1 MKISAI
7 DIRKHTFEKIFRGY
21 DPDEVDAFL
30 NSLSQEWERFS
41 SENGLLKM
49 QLEYAEKELG
59 KLKDIESTLFRTL
72 KSAEDVSRQIEKEA
86 NELATKT
93 IDEANELATKTVD
106 EANEL
111 AIKTVGEANELA
123 TKTINESKIKADEMI
138 IEAENRTGQIVVE
151 TENKLKRFKEEFVAE
166 VKIQERDFRA
176 IENFR
181 DNLVVQL
188 ASLANNTIDTVERFE
203 QKYDKDSVLN
213 KMEEIKQHVLEIEI
227 PRKPVFKYDVKE
239 EIKEGQEMEP
249 EEVNVVISDEK
260 PEIAFEIIDYHEGE
274 AELETEEFE
283 PEIKLAAE
291 PEPELVEATNEP
303 LETVQAEAETR
314 EKIKSAAD
322 AASEALEEMHRVA
335 QKARNESQ
343 GINKPRTQE
352 NNQPNRGGGGSFFDQ
367 I

>member
-86 NELATKT
+86 NENAEKR
-93 IDEANELATKTVD
+93 IEESKIAANELVA
-106 EANEL
+106 
-111 AIKTVGEANELA
+111 
-123 TKTINESKIKADEMI
+123 
-138 IEAENRTGQIVVE
+138 EAEKRTAQVISE
-151 TENKLKRFKEEFVAE
+151 TEAKLKRFKEEFAAE
-166 VKIQERDFRA
+166 IKIQERDFKA

-188 ASLANNTIDTVERFE
+188 ASLANSTIDTVDRFE
-203 QKYDKDSVLN
+203 QKYDKESVLN
-213 KMEEIKQHVLEIEI
+213 KMEEIRQHVSEIEI
-227 PRKPVFKYDVKE
+227 PRKYVAQQEITEQE
-239 EIKEGQEMEP
+239 EEP
-249 EEVNVVISDEK
+249 EEVNIILSDEK
-260 PEIAFEIIDYHEGE
+260 PEVVFEVAREDETVEAPQPEEEIIEQP
-274 AELETEEFE
+274 A
-283 PEIKLAAE
+283 AAE
-291 PEPELVEATNEP
+291 EVAQPAAEVKEPV
-303 LETVQAEAETR
+303 
-314 EKIKSAAD
+314 KSAAD
-322 AASEALEEMHRVA
+322 AANEALAEMHKTA
-335 QKARNESQ
+335 EKARDEASAPPVNRPRVYES
-343 GINKPRTQE
+343 
-352 NNQPNRGGGGSFFDQ
+352 NQPSKGGGGSFFDQ

>member
-72 KSAEDVSRQIEKEA
+72 KSAEDASRQMHKEA
-86 NELATKT
+86 TEQAEKQ
-93 IDEANELATKTVD
+93 IE
-106 EANEL
+106 
-111 AIKTVGEANELA
+111 
-123 TKTINESKIKADEMI
+123 ESKVRAEEMI
-138 IEAENRTGQIVVE
+138 FEAEQRTGKIIKD
-151 TENKLKRFKEEFVAE
+151 TEDKLKRFKDEFAAE
-166 VKIQERDFRA
+166 IRVQERDFKA

-188 ASLANNTIDTVERFE
+188 SSLANNTIDTVDRFE
-203 QKYDKDSVLN
+203 QKYDKESVLN

-227 PRKPVFKYDVKE
+227 PRKPVVQSEIVEKE
-239 EIKEGQEMEP
+239 EEEP
-249 EEVNVVISDEK
+249 EEVNVVLYDDK
-260 PEIAFEIIDYHEGE
+260 PEVAFEVVDYNDE
-274 AELETEEFE
+274 AD
-283 PEIKLAAE
+283 EIEE
-291 PEPELVEATNEP
+291 PEPEPEPVLVEAIAEP
-303 LETVQAEAETR
+303 LETVESES
-314 EKIKSAAD
+314 KVKSAAD
-322 AASEALEEMHRVA
+322 AANEALAEMHKSA
-335 QKARNESQ
+335 EKARDETPA
-343 GINKPRTQE
+343 INKPRVHE
-352 NNQPNRGGGGSFFDQ
+352 NNQPTRSGGGSFFDQ